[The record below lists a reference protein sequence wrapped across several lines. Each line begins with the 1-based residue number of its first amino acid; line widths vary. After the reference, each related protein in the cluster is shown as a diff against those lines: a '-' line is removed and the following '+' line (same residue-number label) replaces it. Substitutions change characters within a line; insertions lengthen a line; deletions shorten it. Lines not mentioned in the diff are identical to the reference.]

1 LASAEGFSFAAVLEK
16 RRIIMTAAEVLYSIA
31 MLRANWPLELQAS
44 EFRGFFSQAVVFND
58 EERETGFL
66 PFEDPQQFYEEVEE
80 IMKNGWRPV
89 AISIHEDIE
98 DEFPMLE
105 YRFLSEKPT
114 VEDQAIIDS
123 IFEAEEEGIHES

>member
-1 LASAEGFSFAAVLEK
+1 
-16 RRIIMTAAEVLYSIA
+16 MTAAEVLYSIA